1 MAVNKKHYYF
11 DVMAM
16 GRIEDAWFADYRSK
30 EERERTLKAVWDA
43 NFKLYTETE
52 NILERIKDPCCNL
65 FPLYR
70 HLGQDDDDFI
80 FETREEAEK
89 EYSEHIDINIA
100 DRFYDL

>member
-1 MAVNKKHYYF
+1 MTVNKKHYYF

-30 EERERTLKAVWDA
+30 EDRERSLKAVWDA

-52 NILERIKDPCCNL
+52 KILERIKDPRCDL
-65 FPLYR
+65 FPQYR
-70 HLGQDDDDFI
+70 NLGQDDADYI
-80 FETREEAEK
+80 FESREEAER
-89 EYSEHIDINIA
+89 EYSEHINISIA